1 MLVYRVIFAL
11 YCFALLVYSG
21 FYYRGEE
28 KWFIYLT
35 NWGFTAVTLYLIFAS
50 ALTLRHILKHRAAR
64 EYAAPQDVQTRGA
77 KFERAAEDVEVN
89 FPADETSD
97 AREPMKWYHKAFWVI
112 HSMAGTGSIVITIL
126 WWTMIFRG
134 SATIVNV
141 SAHLFNSLFMIADTM
156 LSSAPVHFLH
166 FVYSVVFA
174 ASYGL
179 FAVVYWAA
187 GGTDPFGRSYIY
199 PPINFSEY
207 PGTAAGMV
215 VGGILVG
222 CPLCHAIWFG
232 FFKLRLFLSARYGRM

>member
-21 FYYRGEE
+21 FYYRAEE

-35 NWGFTAVTLYLIFAS
+35 HWGFTVVTLYLILAS
-50 ALTLRHILKHRAAR
+50 ALTLRHILIHRAAR

-89 FPADETSD
+89 FPAETSD

-126 WWTMIFRG
+126 YWALIFKG
-134 SATIVNV
+134 SANIVNV

-199 PPINFSEY
+199 PPFNFSQY
-207 PGTAAGMV
+207 PGPAAGS
-215 VGGILVG
+215 LVG
-222 CPLCHAIWFG
+222 VILACPLCHAIWFG